1 MKIVFYSTNSNTFN
15 PQTFLYETLPSNQYF
30 FDKFIKKHPDDE
42 FICVSQLP
50 AMFMPEKSVKVLSD
64 KLNALEFADYIL
76 TLNADIAI
84 AMTFWVSPFDW
95 LSINDCLVAQ
105 KLEMNGV
112 KTICHP
118 LDTNLIC
125 FDKWKT
131 HQFLLQYGFL
141 VPDTI
146 FIDHDLY
153 FCAGSHKEVIHNVY
167 KDSIKNQLA
176 QLSLPLIIKDTV
188 GLSSYG
194 MTVVHTYGEALCYLN
209 SKRNNSN
216 RIVQEYIQGKQYGVE
231 IYGCPGNYHIF
242 PLFEFTLNQYG
253 ISSPKLSEKKGPFPV
268 DNELQKIL
276 ISLAEK
282 MRFCGIAQVDLIFSD
297 NKWYI
302 IEINPRLNGMTYTN
316 CAYMGKSVFDL
327 LYDFCIIP
335 FKKRLAKQNDDVSGI
350 DWTLGRTQLSDFG
363 SNKLLNVK
371 LPILSSEKMAELK
384 KIDGVK
390 ILNQTNNKEA
400 KQERE
405 KGFCECIIV
414 DENELKL
421 EQTFEKIK
429 IICTNSNTE

>member
-1 MKIVFYSTNSNTFN
+1 MRS
-15 PQTFLYETLPSNQYF
+15 
-30 FDKFIKKHPDDE
+30 
-42 FICVSQLP
+42 
-50 AMFMPEKSVKVLSD
+50 EKSVKILPENLD
-64 KLNALEFADYIL
+64 ALEFADYIL
-76 TLNADIAI
+76 TLNVDIAI

-125 FDKWKT
+125 FDKWKA
-131 HQFLLQYGFL
+131 HQFLLQHGFL
-141 VPDTI
+141 VPKTI
-146 FIDHDLY
+146 FVDHDLY

-253 ISSPKLSEKKGPFPV
+253 ISSPKLSEKKGPFSV

-282 MRFCGIAQVDLIFSD
+282 MRFCGIAQIDLIFSD

-316 CAYMGKSVFDL
+316 CAYLRKSVFDL

-335 FKKRLAKQNDDVSGI
+335 FKNGLAKQNDDVSGI
-350 DWTLGRTQLSDFG
+350 DWTVERTQLS

-371 LPILSSEKMAELK
+371 LPILSSKKLAELK

-429 IICTNSNTE
+429 TICINSSTE

>member
-50 AMFMPEKSVKVLSD
+50 AMFMPEKSVKILPENLD
-64 KLNALEFADYIL
+64 ALEFADYIL

-105 KLEMNGV
+105 KLEMNDV

-131 HQFLLQYGFL
+131 HQFLLQYGFQ

-146 FIDHDLY
+146 FVDHDLY

-253 ISSPKLSEKKGPFPV
+253 ISSPKLSEKNGPFPV
-268 DNELQKIL
+268 DKKLQKIL

-282 MRFCGIAQVDLIFSD
+282 MRFCGIAQIDLIFSD